1 MGMSPGWTTLALQV
15 TTPLFNGGAD
25 ADGTAGF
32 HPAGEAG
39 VRVASLRGAM
49 RFWFRA
55 LAGTVAGPN
64 LALLARM
71 EEAVFG
77 SAQAASPVKVRIRKE
92 GQPKVSRDREPKFI
106 QGPGPRPGQGR
117 PPGPGRQGPG
127 LGGGPKQGRDDG
139 KWLIYLLG
147 QGLADAA
154 ARTLRRDFVEP
165 GKRID
170 VDFRLSGDEAVDTL
184 AVASLWLLCA
194 YGGLGS
200 RARRG
205 FGGLAIIGSS
215 GELPGD
221 WTPESVISPGLDH
234 FEQLTCLWPGDHMT
248 MWQACLTDLPDVDVA
263 GPTGDEAWAGRPS
276 YPVLSQ
282 RWTRAAVRPGNP
294 ENDWKRVL
302 GYAGEQYRWFR
313 AREDTPGVP
322 YRPQIKTVEWR
333 NVTGRGDNR
342 FALGSLGLPIV
353 FKKDG
358 PTVHADH
365 LEGTRAVPLRR
376 ASPMWLRA
384 VSSDRLSGDRQ
395 RWKLFSYAFQAD
407 FLPPSAAV
415 HVWPGKTRQG
425 IEMAVTDDDLV
436 ERTDS
441 WINGMRAGTD
451 FIRNRELR

>member
-1 MGMSPGWTTLALQV
+1 MGVSSGWTTLALQV

-32 HPAGEAG
+32 RPAAEAG
-39 VRVASLRGAM
+39 VRAASLRGAM

-55 LAGTVAGPN
+55 LAGTVAGPD

-77 SAQAASPVKVRIRKE
+77 SAQAASPVKVRIRRE

-106 QGPGPRPGQGR
+106 QG
-117 PPGPGRQGPG
+117 
-127 LGGGPKQGRDDG
+127 LGGGLRQGRDDG

-165 GKRID
+165 GRHID
-170 VDFRLSGDEAVDTL
+170 VDFGLSGNEAVDTL

-205 FGGLAIIGSS
+205 FGGLAIRGSS
-215 GELPGD
+215 GQLPGD
-221 WTPESVISPGLDH
+221 WTPESVISPDLDH
-234 FEQLTCLWPGDHMT
+234 FEQLTCLWPDDRMT
-248 MWQACLTDLPDVDVA
+248 MWQAYLTDLPDVDVA
-263 GPTGDEAWAGRPS
+263 GPTGEEAWAGQPS

-282 RWTRAAVRPGNP
+282 RWTRAAVRAGNP
-294 ENDWKRVL
+294 VHEWTRVL

-342 FALGSLGLPIV
+342 FAIGSLGLPIV

-365 LEGTRAVPLRR
+365 MEGTRAVPLRR
-376 ASPMWLRA
+376 ASPLWLRA
-384 VSSDRLSGDRQ
+384 VSSDRLSEDRQ

-425 IEMAVTDDDLV
+425 GEMAVTDDDLV

-441 WINGMRAGTD
+441 WINGMREGTD